1 MAAKVAAVAVPA
13 VLGIASIRIYRV
25 DQQPTHGLLP
35 PERLNI
41 YAPLAQ
47 SAQAQAVPDQPGVV
61 QRGITTAR
69 ESIQPFVQASK
80 DAYSSVKT
88 GSVKVYHT
96 LEDVYYYLK
105 DPPPEFV
112 PRFATITLAG
122 LLGMFLARKGSRF
135 KRTVVPLG
143 LMSAAAAV
151 CYPAQ
156 AVAALKVTGKKVYS
170 AGRWSSAAVSSL
182 FVPKP
187 QEAVAGHPTPPLPQ
201 AEDVPTEES
210 AGSQDASEVQSARDK
225 AGESETA
232 TPESAP
238 AWNQPASTVM
248 SEEASSVTPAE
259 IPPAQT
265 PTHTVYPPTLEPEP
279 ARAEATSPDSGSSV
293 PDGVADPPQEAA
305 ADEAAAEPR
314 GTNLHQTLSA
324 DGSGFKA
331 DPALMDF
338 GQSSPE
344 DEDLYSTR
352 S

>member
-1 MAAKVAAVAVPA
+1 
-13 VLGIASIRIYRV
+13 
-25 DQQPTHGLLP
+25 
-35 PERLNI
+35 
-41 YAPLAQ
+41 
-47 SAQAQAVPDQPGVV
+47 
-61 QRGITTAR
+61 
-69 ESIQPFVQASK
+69 
-80 DAYSSVKT
+80 
-88 GSVKVYHT
+88 
-96 LEDVYYYLK
+96 
-105 DPPPEFV
+105 
-112 PRFATITLAG
+112 
-122 LLGMFLARKGSRF
+122 MFLARKGSRF

-201 AEDVPTEES
+201 SNSHSFKNHLKSPV
-210 AGSQDASEVQSARDK
+210 
-225 AGESETA
+225 TA
-232 TPESAP
+232 FRA
-238 AWNQPASTVM
+238 VH
-248 SEEASSVTPAE
+248 SEETNKSQNSS
-259 IPPAQT
+259 
-265 PTHTVYPPTLEPEP
+265 
-279 ARAEATSPDSGSSV
+279 
-293 PDGVADPPQEAA
+293 
-305 ADEAAAEPR
+305 
-314 GTNLHQTLSA
+314 